1 MKKRWW
7 AVLLALVVL
16 QVGAAKGISEIRKLQ
31 NAEQDLMEQY
41 NAVSEENSHLQSQLA
56 EAEKRIAS
64 AGKDELTDDSVR
76 EEDAGSSGQ
85 MNPVA
90 ELSLIDEGY
99 AEHIRKTMSSDRDM
113 RVVYVYPVGEDSQ
126 QSMKRFFVCDGSY
139 YMECYLADYISGEI
153 SNLSGRIPKLYI
165 SYRTDERDEDGK
177 RVEAYEACEVMVED
191 YDGNGELDIL
201 LVASLSTEHHNLLD
215 HAGGVLLWLQKDGEF
230 VPINSEY
237 CGNYTRGRDSEISLQ
252 IAELEEKFR
261 EEQNPEDWSIDR
273 VSTWVR
279 EELLA
284 GRAEEIEEAIANPKR
299 QIPYSEWRE
308 PLDLHVELR
317 QDKEYRYSVRIPENP
332 YGEGKINQWLKDY
345 YEREEEEEKKFMGII
360 REDEETMTYQER
372 LDANFYYASWVQ
384 PTRADDTVVSL
395 ITDGYAYAG
404 GAHGTEFTHSVVFDT
419 RSGEVLQL
427 VDVVANK
434 ERFVRFAVDYIE
446 SNYGAESVPWG
457 IENVKDALLQ
467 EDWCLSDYGF
477 EVFWNGGNG
486 LGTYG
491 CEIPYEMLLGYL
503 KEEYFPISRVT
514 EYGLSYWEYNQTEGK
529 ILMDVNADGAVDT
542 LVISAIEG
550 ESIKLS
556 VNETVSELYPQFE
569 GKPLYEQKPRIRS
582 VMLERE
588 EDGTSRM
595 NLKVWVWSEEEE
607 RTQTRIYVYLF
618 DGENVILETDYE
630 VEEQDE

>member
-7 AVLLALVVL
+7 AVLPAVVVVL
-16 QVGAAKGISEIRKLQ
+16 VGSVKCISAFRELQ

-41 NAVSEENSHLQSQLA
+41 IAVSEENSHLQSRLA
-56 EAEKRIAS
+56 EAEKREAL
-64 AGKDELTDDSVR
+64 AGDDELTDDSVR
-76 EEDAGSSGQ
+76 EEDAGLSGQ
-85 MNPVA
+85 IIPIA
-90 ELSLIDEGY
+90 ELGTIDEGY

-126 QSMKRFFVCDGSY
+126 QSMKRLFVCDGSY
-139 YMECYLADYISGEI
+139 YMECYLADYITGEI

-165 SYRTDERDEDGK
+165 SYRTDERDEDGN
-177 RVEAYEACEVMVED
+177 RVEAYEACEVMAED
-191 YDGNGELDIL
+191 YDGNGEIDIL
-201 LVASLSTEHHNLLD
+201 LVESFSTEHHNLLD
-215 HAGGVLLWLQKDGEF
+215 HAGGVLLWMQKEGEF
-230 VPINSEY
+230 LPINSGN
-237 CGNYTRGRDSEISLQ
+237 CGNYTRGRDSEISLR
-252 IAELEEKFR
+252 IAELEEKLR

-345 YEREEEEEKKFMGII
+345 YERDEEEEKKFKGDFAG
-360 REDEETMTYQER
+360 DEAMTEQEMW
-372 LDANFYYASWVQ
+372 DAGYYYGSSVG

-395 ITDGYAYAG
+395 ITHVYTYASGA
-404 GAHGTEFTHSVVFDT
+404 AHGNDFTHSVVFDT

-434 ERFVRFAVDYIE
+434 ERFIRFVVDYIE
-446 SNYGAESVPWG
+446 SNYGDEYVPWG
-457 IENVKDALLQ
+457 IENIKDALLQ

-514 EYGLSYWEYNQTEGK
+514 EYGTYYWGYNQTEDRF
-529 ILMDVNADGAVDT
+529 LMDVNADGAVDT
-542 LVISAIEG
+542 LVISAVEG
-550 ESIKLS
+550 ERIKLS
-556 VNETVSELYPQFE
+556 VNETVSELDPQFE
-569 GKPLYEQKPRIRS
+569 EKPLSEKKPRIES

-595 NLKVWVWSEEEE
+595 NLKVRVWSEVEE
-607 RTQTRIYVYLF
+607 RTQTRMYVYLF
-618 DGENVILETDYE
+618 DGENVVLETDYE

>member
-1 MKKRWW
+1 MKKGW
-7 AVLLALVVL
+7 LVVL
-16 QVGAAKGISEIRKLQ
+16 PAVIVVLVGAAKCISTIRELQ
-31 NAEQDLMEQY
+31 NAEQDLMEKY

-64 AGKDELTDDSVR
+64 AGEDELTDDSVR
-76 EEDAGSSGQ
+76 EEDAGLSAQ
-85 MNPVA
+85 MIPIA
-90 ELSLIDEGY
+90 ELGTIDEGY

-113 RVVYVYPVGEDSQ
+113 KVVCVYPVGEDSD
-126 QSMKRFFVCDGSY
+126 QSMKRLFVCDGVH
-139 YMECYLADYISGEI
+139 YMECYLADYITGEI
-153 SNLSGRIPKLYI
+153 SNLSGRIPDLYI
-165 SYRTDERDEDGK
+165 SYLTDDRDEDGK
-177 RVEAYEACEVMVED
+177 RVEVYEACEVMAED
-191 YDGNGELDIL
+191 YDGNGEIDIL
-201 LVASLSTEHHNLLD
+201 LVASLSTEHHNLLS
-215 HAGGVLLWLQKDGEF
+215 HAGGVLLWLQNEGEF
-230 VPINSEY
+230 LPINSEY
-237 CGNYTRGRDSEISLQ
+237 CGNYTRDRDSELSLQ
-252 IAELEEKFR
+252 IAELEEKLR

-284 GRAEEIEEAIANPKR
+284 GRTEEIEEALANPKR

-372 LDANFYYASWVQ
+372 LDANFYYASWVR

-446 SNYGAESVPWG
+446 LNYGDEYVPWG
-457 IENVKDALLQ
+457 IENIKDALLQ
-467 EDWCLSDYGF
+467 EDWCFSDYGF

-503 KEEYFPISRVT
+503 KEEYFPISRVA

-529 ILMDVNADGAVDT
+529 ILMDVNADGEVDT
-542 LVISAIEG
+542 LVISAVEG

-556 VNETVSELYPQFE
+556 VNETMSELDPQFQE
-569 GKPLYEQKPRIRS
+569 KPLSKQKPRIQS

-595 NLKVWVWSEEEE
+595 NLKVRVWSEEEE
-607 RTQTRIYVYLF
+607 RSYTRIYVYRIE
-618 DGENVILETDYE
+618 GENVIFETDYE